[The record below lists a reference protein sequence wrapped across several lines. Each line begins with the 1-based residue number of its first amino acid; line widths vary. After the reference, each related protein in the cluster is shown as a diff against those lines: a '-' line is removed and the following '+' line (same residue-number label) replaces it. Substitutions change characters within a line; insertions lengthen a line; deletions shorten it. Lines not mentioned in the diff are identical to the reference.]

1 MHISVL
7 FDEAI
12 NALDIKEKGVYID
25 ATLGRAGHTQAIL
38 KHLTNGTLIGFDK
51 DLEAIDYAKSVLD
64 PNRTVLIHDSF
75 SKIETTLDSL
85 NIKNIDGALF
95 DLGVS
100 SPQFDQQDRGFSY
113 RYDSKLDMR
122 MDQTQSLSAYDV
134 VNTYDEDRLEYILK
148 TYSDERFA
156 KAIVKHI
163 VENRPV
169 NTTFELVECIK
180 KGYPG
185 YALRKGHPAKKT
197 FQAIRMEVNNELKD
211 IETALVQAAN
221 SLKVGGRLVV
231 ITFHS
236 VEDRL
241 VKRIMSDLATPAK
254 VDPRIPIPIEEP
266 VDFKWIHKNLKPSK
280 KEIEENNRAHSAI
293 LRCIERTHEYGKNR

>member
-12 NALDIKEKGVYID
+12 KALNIKEDGVYID

-38 KHLTNGTLIGFDK
+38 KELTKGTLIGFDK

-64 PNRTVLIHDSF
+64 SDKTVLIHDSF
-75 SKIETTLDSL
+75 SKIDSTLTNL
-85 NIKNIDGALF
+85 NIENIDGALF

-113 RYDSKLDMR
+113 RFDSKLDMR
-122 MDQTQSLSAYDV
+122 MDQTQSLSAYEV
-134 VNTYDEDRLEYILK
+134 VNTYEEDRLEYILK
-148 TYSDERFA
+148 TYADERFA

-163 VENRPV
+163 IENRPIH
-169 NTTFELVECIK
+169 TTFELVECIK

-211 IETALVQAAN
+211 IEDALNQAA
-221 SLKVGGRLVV
+221 SRLKVGGRLVV

-241 VKRIMSDLATPAK
+241 VKNIMNQLATPPK
-254 VDPRIPIPIEEP
+254 VDPRIPVPIENP

-280 KEIEENNRAHSAI
+280 EEIEENNRAHSAI
-293 LRCIERTHEYGKNR
+293 LRCIERTNEHGKNR